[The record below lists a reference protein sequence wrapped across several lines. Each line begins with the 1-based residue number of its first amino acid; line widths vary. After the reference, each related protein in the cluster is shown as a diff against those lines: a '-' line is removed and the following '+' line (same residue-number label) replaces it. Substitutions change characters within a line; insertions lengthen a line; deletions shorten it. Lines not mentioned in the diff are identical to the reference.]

1 MQSKLFFQILS
12 TFLCTRYLKEILK
25 ETCWTKTS
33 LKIEVRLFLQYFDKM
48 GYSTRIFWLSMESDH
63 RQTFFKKK
71 IQKKGNTVESS
82 NGLFEIP
89 FFSPLAKKKPDKS
102 SVYEIQKHY
111 QWTRAQRFSLTADI
125 DMTFG
130 VESCWWTTV

>member
-1 MQSKLFFQILS
+1 MQSKLSFQILS

-63 RQTFFKKK
+63 RQTFFKKNS
-71 IQKKGNTVESS
+71 KKRDTQLSLQMTCLKY
-82 NGLFEIP
+82 LF
-89 FFSPLAKKKPDKS
+89 SLRWLKKTDNS

-111 QWTRAQRFSLTADI
+111 QWTRAKRFSLTADI

-130 VESCWWTTV
+130 VGSCWWTTV

>member
-1 MQSKLFFQILS
+1 MQSNLSFQILS

-48 GYSTRIFWLSMESDH
+48 GYSTRIFWLSMESNH
-63 RQTFFKKK
+63 RQTFFKKNS
-71 IQKKGNTVESS
+71 KKRETQLSLQMACLKY
-82 NGLFEIP
+82 LF
-89 FFSPLAKKKPDKS
+89 FLRWLKKTDKS

-111 QWTRAQRFSLTADI
+111 QWTRAQRFSLTANI

-130 VESCWWTTV
+130 VGSCWWTTV

>member
-1 MQSKLFFQILS
+1 MQSKLSFQILS

-33 LKIEVRLFLQYFDKM
+33 LKIVVRLFLQYFDKM

-63 RQTFFKKK
+63 RQTFFEQKFKKK
-71 IQKKGNTVESS
+71 GHAVESS
-82 NGLFEIP
+82 NDLFEIP
-89 FFSPLAKKKPDKS
+89 FFSPLAKKTDNS

-111 QWTRAQRFSLTADI
+111 QWTRAKRFSLTADI

-130 VESCWWTTV
+130 VGSCWWTTV

>member
-1 MQSKLFFQILS
+1 MQSKLSFQILS
-12 TFLCTRYLKEILK
+12 TFLCTGYLKEILK

-48 GYSTRIFWLSMESDH
+48 CYSTRIFWPSMKSNH

-71 IQKKGNTVESS
+71 FKRRETQLSLQMTCLKYLFSLRWLKKT
-82 NGLFEIP
+82 
-89 FFSPLAKKKPDKS
+89 DKS

-111 QWTRAQRFSLTADI
+111 QWTRAQRFSLTANI

-130 VESCWWTTV
+130 VGSCWWTTV